1 MEAEGHTEA
10 VAPLEPLMDLRGITK
25 CSPFERGRQN
35 VYAVCTEEEAEALSR
50 EDFLGS
56 GRKSRAGS
64 GNRQKGGGGMLV
76 LGTLGWRVTLV
87 HNALTVRVLLRGA
100 HPRCPAGLCHHH
112 RQP

>member
-1 MEAEGHTEA
+1 MFREQQ
-10 VAPLEPLMDLRGITK
+10 
-25 CSPFERGRQN
+25 S

-50 EDFLGS
+50 QDFPGS

-64 GNRQKGGGGMLV
+64 GKCQKGGGGVLV
-76 LGTLGWRVTLV
+76 LATLGWRVALA
-87 HNALTVRVLLRGA
+87 HNDLTVSVLLRGA